1 MLPIVVNL
9 AKKAVLDKVLHRK
22 KKAGWKRQEVDI
34 GGLLKT
40 ILLRANEFVPSES
53 GSILLDDPLL
63 KFDQFQNEGR
73 LYFIA
78 CFGKGSS
85 NIVGTSLPDNVGI
98 VGQTYTSG
106 KPYISKDVASDTH
119 FYSAIDKKTKFISR
133 SIICVPIEIEGAK
146 IGVIELI
153 NRKERINY
161 DRKDLTLLKI
171 FAGYTST
178 LIQNTLDA
186 AMFKK
191 LSGLDNLTGLHND
204 RFFFEAIEKELS
216 KAVERGKD
224 VSLIFFDLDHFKKVN
239 DTYGHLVG
247 SRVLKEVGGLME
259 EVFNKANTILTRYG
273 GDEFVIIL
281 PEADL
286 RIAGEYAEAIR
297 RKIKNSVFIKE
308 ADSIKEKALNIKGI
322 ITASVG
328 VASLKGNIMLRKNI
342 TRMGTALIGQADK
355 AMYQA
360 KELGKNKVCFAE
372 GKV

>member
-1 MLPIVVNL
+1 
-9 AKKAVLDKVLHRK
+9 
-22 KKAGWKRQEVDI
+22 
-34 GGLLKT
+34 
-40 ILLRANEFVPSES
+40 
-53 GSILLDDPLL
+53 
-63 KFDQFQNEGR
+63 
-73 LYFIA
+73 
-78 CFGKGSS
+78 
-85 NIVGTSLPDNVGI
+85 
-98 VGQTYTSG
+98 
-106 KPYISKDVASDTH
+106 
-119 FYSAIDKKTKFISR
+119 
-133 SIICVPIEIEGAK
+133 VPIEIEGAK

-204 RFFFEAIEKELS
+204 RFFFEAIEKELGR
-216 KAVERGKD
+216 AVERGKD

-259 EVFNKANTILTRYG
+259 EVFNKADAILTRYG

-328 VASLKGNIMLRKNI
+328 VASFKGNIMLRKNI